1 MSDDDSMAF
10 SLGLNDP
17 VSPVAKDD
25 LMTPSANRAAA
36 LAEVSSQVPVL
47 PAHVAVQ
54 ANRSVEPAA
63 APPLPAPAPRPDFSA
78 MTEEERKNSFLDNAE
93 NYVEGT
99 AWLDGLAGQG
109 TSLTE
114 KEMELWEKKPKRRKR
129 DQVSC
134 KRR

>member
-1 MSDDDSMAF
+1 
-10 SLGLNDP
+10 
-17 VSPVAKDD
+17 
-25 LMTPSANRAAA
+25 
-36 LAEVSSQVPVL
+36 
-47 PAHVAVQ
+47 
-54 ANRSVEPAA
+54 
-63 APPLPAPAPRPDFSA
+63 